1 MMEIQTPFQR
11 FFESALVERL
21 WPRAVREQTR
31 AAFFAQGALNA
42 SQLGPRDPAGSG
54 LLNLD
59 RLLTHTSLYA
69 PVLWMTGASVS
80 EVRIAAEVEAR
91 GEASAMAEELL
102 GLEAL
107 ARREFGDAERRLA
120 LAEPHAA
127 HAEQIRMWRVL
138 ALGLAGDREG
148 AARLLD
154 DAGRWARAP
163 DADPAPW
170 QWLAERFAL
179 PDPTRSPR

>member
-1 MMEIQTPFQR
+1 
-11 FFESALVERL
+11 
-21 WPRAVREQTR
+21 
-31 AAFFAQGALNA
+31 
-42 SQLGPRDPAGSG
+42 
-54 LLNLD
+54 
-59 RLLTHTSLYA
+59 
-69 PVLWMTGASVS
+69 
-80 EVRIAAEVEAR
+80 
-91 GEASAMAEELL
+91 
-102 GLEAL
+102 
-107 ARREFGDAERRLA
+107 
-120 LAEPHAA
+120 
-127 HAEQIRMWRVL
+127 VL